1 VHHNKIVQYT
11 TATRAQPDHEHAKQE
26 CNAAFLAMPRGAIE
40 LVAQATRYSD
50 QEGLDV
56 LNHENV

>member
-1 VHHNKIVQYT
+1 
-11 TATRAQPDHEHAKQE
+11 
-26 CNAAFLAMPRGAIE
+26 MPRGAIE